1 MIDDGCKLLYNKPA
15 WNRSKT
21 IVQNMHHLKFL
32 LHLLWVPNRKLM
44 NLFKIINHRLHN
56 AFIINRESTY
66 EGKRYVIA
74 QRFMGS
80 QPSNN
85 TQQNYKS
92 TTKNIIRTK
101 RKCILQLYWLL
112 GNICNIVLSPHAS
125 TMGYFNLHTL

>member
-1 MIDDGCKLLYNKPA
+1 MVGNMVRRNTKQEITYVIQ
-15 WNRSKT
+15 T
-21 IVQNMHHLKFL
+21 IG
-32 LHLLWVPNRKLM
+32 
-44 NLFKIINHRLHN
+44 
-56 AFIINRESTY
+56 

-80 QPSNN
+80 QPSNS

-125 TMGYFNLHTL
+125 TMGYFDLHTS